1 MPSTATIFTWLHRR
15 GIVRAVSSES
25 SNATNSP
32 VDMRFETWPRV
43 PQRAVAFFADHHF
56 RDMYPLKARTYC
68 RRSMVSGD
76 VTVTR
81 RRQWVIKY
89 GPSMRSQW

>member
-1 MPSTATIFTWLHRR
+1 MPGTATVFTWLHRR
-15 GIVRAVSSES
+15 GIIRAVSSGS
-25 SNATNSP
+25 SNAVNSP

-43 PQRAVAFFADHHF
+43 PQRVVVFFADRHF
-56 RDMYPLKARTYC
+56 RDMYTTKARSYC
-68 RRSMVSGD
+68 RRSVVSGD

-89 GPSMRSQW
+89 GPAMRDDR